1 MAYIA
6 MIGRDIERADL
17 AYWFFASN
25 ALGFLLGDIKY
36 LAQVCQK
43 GIVIGHGFARAVGD
57 FGDRLPVTFNQFKD
71 NVERCLPHM

>member
-6 MIGRDIERADL
+6 MSGREIERADL
-17 AYWFFASN
+17 VYWFFAIS

-43 GIVIGHGFARAVGD
+43 GIVVGHGFAWAIGY
-57 FGDRLPVTFNQFKD
+57 FGNRLPVTCHQF
-71 NVERCLPHM
+71 

>member
-25 ALGFLLGDIKY
+25 ALEFLLSDIKY
-36 LAQVCQK
+36 LAQICQK
-43 GIVIGHGFARAVGD
+43 GIVVGHGFAWAIGY
-57 FGDRLPVTFNQFKD
+57 FGNRLPVTFTQF
-71 NVERCLPHM
+71 